1 MSCSNFRLEP
11 KNCGCFASSKELI
24 INENMSEDERYNA
37 IIAHYKATYSE
48 SDKHLLDVKNAAT
61 IEIAIKLAATARD
74 AKGYK
79 HGHQNLISP
88 YTLEQFS
95 DKVHMRKDE
104 IASATSF
111 KQLHSIVKACR
122 IKGIGELCIYD
133 TAHRLGGYLN
143 LPPDSIYLHRGTKQG
158 AIKLIGKVKGACVS
172 KDMLP
177 AAFQRED
184 LSNPELEDILCIYK
198 KYF

>member
-1 MSCSNFRLEP
+1 MSYCTLKP
-11 KNCGCFASSKELI
+11 IKKNCGCFASSNELI
-24 INENMSEDERYNA
+24 INENMSEDGRYNA
-37 IIAHYKATYSE
+37 VIKHYKATHSE

-79 HGHQNLISP
+79 HGHQNLIPST
-88 YTLEQFS
+88 TLEMFS
-95 DKVHMRKDE
+95 DEVLMRKDE

-111 KQLHSIVKACR
+111 KQLHGIVQSCR

-143 LPPDSIYLHRGTKQG
+143 LPPKSIYLHRGTRQG
-158 AIKLIGKVKGACVS
+158 AIKLIGKVKGSCIS
-172 KDMLP
+172 KADLP
-177 AAFQRED
+177 GAFQQED
-184 LSNPELEDILCIYK
+184 LSNSELEDILCIYK